1 MGVIGLGPAMLGR
14 VGGLLVV
21 VILLLSMCLD
31 NVVGRSRGHSRL
43 SLWIDKAQIREL
55 IGTELAKDIPIISDG
70 TVTPFLNYPGLSASM
85 VIPPDVDSV
94 NLTWKAGNENFKY
107 WFENLT
113 SLNTSLLYNPLLSIP
128 TQGWIPHG
136 QTVFQMSIPCT
147 GKEKGVAS
155 LLLGLRIYNNR
166 SGLALEG
173 TPISFTLKKECHA
186 FDTSSLCE
194 SECENG
200 GTCTEVGEC
209 SCMQGFEGKFCRL
222 ALCNPICQNN
232 GTCISPEVCACPEG
246 YTGTHCEKAT
256 CGRPCENGGR
266 CLPEGYCWCT
276 KGYYGE
282 ACEYSHCNN
291 SPCENG
297 GTCIGPVRCQC
308 SSGYSGNQCQHS
320 KMRTDTERPRR
331 SDNRRRST
339 DKNKRN
345 PTRKKKRRT
354 RKDRKERKAEF
365 EKKLLKTEKRI
376 LKIIKRKSKV
386 WSLTREERRVFRKL
400 VRDSQQRTLLMKERN
415 WLSKILTRE
424 KDKLTNKERLKL
436 KRYKK
441 LIRMGRRR
449 KPKKKQYV

>member
-21 VILLLSMCLD
+21 ILLLSMCLG

-70 TVTPFLNYPGLSASM
+70 RVTPFLNYPGLSASM

-155 LLLGLRIYNNR
+155 LLLGLRIYNNK

-222 ALCNPICQNN
+222 A
-232 GTCISPEVCACPEG
+232 
-246 YTGTHCEKAT
+246 T
-256 CGRPCENGGR
+256 CGRTCENGGR

-297 GTCIGPVRCQC
+297 GTCIGPIRCQC
-308 SSGYSGNQCQHS
+308 SAGFSGNQCQHS
-320 KMRTDTERPRR
+320 NTDRPRR
-331 SDNRRRST
+331 SDDRRRNT

-345 PTRKKKRRT
+345 PSRKKKRRT

-386 WSLTREERRVFRKL
+386 WSLTREDRRVFRKL
-400 VRDSQQRTLLMKERN
+400 LRESQQRTLLMKERN

-424 KDKLTNKERLKL
+424 KDKLTNKEKLKL

>member
-21 VILLLSMCLD
+21 ILLLSMCLG

-70 TVTPFLNYPGLSASM
+70 RVTPFLNYPGLSASM

-155 LLLGLRIYNNR
+155 LLLGLRIYNNK

-186 FDTSSLCE
+186 F
-194 SECENG
+194 
-200 GTCTEVGEC
+200 
-209 SCMQGFEGKFCRL
+209 

-256 CGRPCENGGR
+256 CGRTCENGGR

-297 GTCIGPVRCQC
+297 GTCIGPIRCQC
-308 SSGYSGNQCQHS
+308 SAGFSGNQCQHS
-320 KMRTDTERPRR
+320 NTDRPRR
-331 SDNRRRST
+331 SDDRRRNT

-345 PTRKKKRRT
+345 PSRKKKRRT

-386 WSLTREERRVFRKL
+386 WSLTREDRRVFRKL
-400 VRDSQQRTLLMKERN
+400 LRESQQRTLLMKERN

-424 KDKLTNKERLKL
+424 KDKLTNKEKLKL